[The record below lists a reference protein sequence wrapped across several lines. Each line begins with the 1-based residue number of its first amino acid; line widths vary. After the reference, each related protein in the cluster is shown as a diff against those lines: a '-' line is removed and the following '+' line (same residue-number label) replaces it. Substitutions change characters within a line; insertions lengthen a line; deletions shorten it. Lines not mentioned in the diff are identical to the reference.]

1 MRGLDSAPAV
11 FLRSLQRGKE
21 PAKRTD
27 TAQQGRSVQ
36 RAMQDVP
43 RCTEHWFATG
53 TFEGAETMNAMM
65 HADNCTDSDLFD
77 EGCWLA
83 LHASLLQDAEYVQ
96 MPTSDFA
103 KHASVIVGHLAEL
116 QRLRK
121 AADEVLKSLY
131 AAVPR

>member
-1 MRGLDSAPAV
+1 
-11 FLRSLQRGKE
+11 
-21 PAKRTD
+21 
-27 TAQQGRSVQ
+27 
-36 RAMQDVP
+36 
-43 RCTEHWFATG
+43 
-53 TFEGAETMNAMM
+53 MNAMM

-121 AADEVLKSLY
+121 AADEVLKSYMPQFPDSRAVDDVLVGL
-131 AAVPR
+131 AAARCSTSAAAGQQRT